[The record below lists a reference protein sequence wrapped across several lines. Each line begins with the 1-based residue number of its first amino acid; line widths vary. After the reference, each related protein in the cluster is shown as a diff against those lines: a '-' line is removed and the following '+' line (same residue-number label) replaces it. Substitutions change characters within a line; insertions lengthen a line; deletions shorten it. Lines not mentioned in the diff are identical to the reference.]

1 MLAENIVHRAIDMER
16 LRQAELR
23 RQIDMVAKAALVNSV
38 KVNLLNQI
46 LKRQSKVL
54 LCLGISTTS
63 RLLVISDVATE

>member
-38 KVNLLNQI
+38 KVN
-46 LKRQSKVL
+46 S
-54 LCLGISTTS
+54 
-63 RLLVISDVATE
+63 